1 MKRQFLARP
10 SIDKIKTLLERR
22 DLATLRALLSQYH
35 PADIADVLERLDAE
49 KAVAAFRLLPN
60 FEASEVLDEA
70 NSLLTAELIEK
81 VDDERLADLL
91 DTLPMDDAAELL
103 EEIPDEASDKLLELM
118 EPEERREVKR
128 ILSYPERSAGR
139 LMTQDVA
146 VLRAQWTVAQA
157 FDYLRALRDAET
169 LHHLY
174 TVDVVGRLTGVVPIR
189 NLVLA
194 QADTTIGAIAMPNI
208 LSVSAETD
216 QEALADLMSRYD
228 YTAIPVVDDEMHL
241 LGVVTVDDALDVIEE
256 EITEDI
262 QQLGGSSPLEQPYF
276 SVSIGTMVRKRVG
289 WLLLLFFA
297 SSLSGSVVA
306 LFNTRLDATIMA
318 TLTIFFTL
326 VIGTGG
332 NAGSQTVATVI
343 RALAIEEVRFS
354 DLGRTLRR
362 EVSVGFVMGILL
374 GIIGYVFAMLYAIVQ
389 PASITNPSQVALVIA
404 LTLPVVVMWSTCIAT
419 LIPILAE
426 KYAIDATVVSAPMIT
441 TVVDATGLLIYY
453 SLALLILG

>member
-1 MKRQFLARP
+1 MDRQPLLLPSAEQITILLRRHETIALKR
-10 SIDKIKTLLERR
+10 LL
-22 DLATLRALLSQYH
+22 TQYH
-35 PADIADVLERLDAE
+35 PADVADVLETLEPEDA
-49 KAVAAFRLLPN
+49 VVAFRLLPDY
-60 FEASEVLDEA
+60 EASEVLDEA
-70 NSLLTAELIEK
+70 NSLLTAELIEQ

-103 EEIPDEASDKLLELM
+103 EELPDETSDKLLELM
-118 EPEERREVKR
+118 EPEERREVKQ
-128 ILSYPERSAGR
+128 ILSYPEDSTGR

-146 VLRAQWTVAQA
+146 VLREQWSVAQA
-157 FDYLRALRDAET
+157 IEYLRALPDAET

-174 TVDVVGRLTGVVPIR
+174 TVDVVGRLTGIVPVR

-194 QADTTIGAIAMPNI
+194 QAKTLIGTITMPNI
-208 LSVSAETD
+208 VSVSAETD
-216 QEALADLMSRYD
+216 QEELADLISRYD
-228 YTAIPVVDDEMHL
+228 YTALPVVDAENRL

-306 LFNTRLDATIMA
+306 LFNTRLDASIMA

-332 NAGSQTVATVI
+332 NAGSQTVATII

-362 EVSVGFVMGILL
+362 EVTVGLSMGILL
-374 GIIGYVFAMLYAIVQ
+374 GIIGYVFAMLYAILQ
-389 PASITNPSQVALVIA
+389 PAAIVNPLQIALVVA
-404 LTLPVVVMWSTCIAT
+404 LTLPVVVMWATCIAT

-426 KYAIDATVVSAPMIT
+426 RYAIDATVVSAPMIT

-453 SLALLILG
+453 SLALFILG